1 MRTLDT
7 SGPKTTRRP
16 YRPLRED
23 PRYPEIKK
31 MIEEFPAEN
40 LEELRRYL
48 RRWTRSQAPIPM
60 S

>member
-7 SGPKTTRRP
+7 SGPNTSRRP

-31 MIEEFPAEN
+31 MIEDFPAEN
-40 LEELRRYL
+40 LEELKRYL
-48 RRWTRSQAPIPM
+48 RRWTRP
-60 S
+60 